1 MFPTQENVIVDIKE
15 FQKKN
20 KPVGRKSRLEP
31 FRAGILELKN
41 HGYANFQIAEWL
53 ALNGIN
59 VSQQTVRQFIKTNKE
74 SSKPENK
81 NNIVE
86 QKIIDKSYDPREID
100 KIFSNKPDLNA
111 LEKFARENKL

>member
-1 MFPTQENVIVDIKE
+1 MDIKE

-41 HGYANFQIAEWL
+41 NGYANFQIAEWL

-74 SSKPENK
+74 NYKK
-81 NNIVE
+81 NDIVE
-86 QKIIDKSYDPREID
+86 QKNIDKSYDPREID
-100 KIFSNKPDLNA
+100 KIFSNKPDLDA
-111 LEKFARENKL
+111 LERFARENKL